1 MPRRQ
6 YGTGS
11 VEKRGHNVYSIRWS
25 EGRDPFTGRHI
36 QRRETL
42 HGVTKSQAE
51 QILAQRRAAR
61 RRSTRMTLGQ
71 LLAIALPELDVTAG
85 TLERYEHAV
94 KIIPDGAKAWTLDVI
109 TVPMAGDLFKRL
121 AEQHGAATVNKA
133 HTAIMSCYRQ
143 AYRNGW
149 VGKDDNPF
157 AGIKLPKARRSAGK
171 LLTRA
176 ELRKLVAVA
185 ETGQEEAWIVL
196 HITTAARPGEV
207 RSLRWSQV
215 DLANAVVSFVDEKHH
230 GAIRH
235 VAVDELTVDVLER
248 WHAKQRE
255 AHANLCDD
263 PYLFSTA
270 KDAST
275 PWAKEYVRDR
285 WHSIGARAGIKTK
298 GENRTR
304 LYDIRHTNNSE
315 MAAAGIDDDTRS
327 KRIGNSRELNR
338 DVYTHLVP
346 EADRRAAS
354 EAGSWLR

>member
-1 MPRRQ
+1 MRRQ

-11 VEKRGHNVYSIRWS
+11 VEKIGHNAYKIRWS
-25 EGRDPFTGRHI
+25 EGSDPFTGKHI
-36 QRRETL
+36 QRSERL

-51 QILAQRRAAR
+51 QILAQRRAVR
-61 RRSTRMTLGQ
+61 RRTTRMTLGQ
-71 LLAIALPELDVTAG
+71 LLGAALPELDVTPG

-94 KIIPDGAKAWTLDVI
+94 KIIPDGAKAWTLDTI

-133 HTAIMSCYRQ
+133 HTAVMSCYRQ

-149 VGKDDNPF
+149 VAKDDNPF

-207 RSLRWSQV
+207 RTLRWSQV
-215 DLANAVVSFVDEKHH
+215 GLANAVVSFVDEKHH
-230 GAIRH
+230 GALRH
-235 VAVDELTVDVLER
+235 VAVDEFTVDVLER
-248 WHAKQRE
+248 WRAMQFV
-255 AHANLCDD
+255 LPLVDD

-270 KDAST
+270 PDASV
-275 PWAKEYVRDR
+275 PWRKEYVRTR
-285 WHSIGARAGIKTK
+285 WHSIRERAGISTDV
-298 GENRTR
+298 R